1 MRIVVA
7 LSVLLIV
14 ALAGGLLL
22 LPRLVTWNDYREEV
36 TERAEAIT
44 GQNVAIGGR
53 IDLELLP
60 RPTLSLAQATLSGN
74 GPAPDGHVLEV
85 DRLDLRLKALPL
97 LGGRFEVEE
106 VRLVRPVL
114 EVERGARPDDL
125 GAALALAGSGF
136 VLPLAAGGPSHL
148 SVVDGRALLNDGVV
162 HQIEAINLDVAA
174 TGPDGPYALEGGFVV
189 REQPFAFTAQLGQL
203 AAQSWSTLQLEVS
216 APVAAG
222 EPTRLS
228 FHGLTWS
235 DPRTPQLRGNLSLSG
250 NDARAALAALGGA
263 LGGGA
268 PALPPWLGARFRLE
282 GRLEFSDQA
291 ADLGDLSVT
300 LADTEATGSLRL
312 GVGPRPAIDLQLDL
326 PHLVAP
332 EGWPQAGDGSGL
344 AALAALA
351 DRVSGSIDVAV
362 QTLAYRGGTI
372 RRLRTSLAL
381 SGSGEIAVE
390 QARAIFPGQTTVA
403 FTGAL
408 AGPEAD
414 AALEGALTV
423 VTGNL
428 RELLGWLG
436 LEPDAVAEGR
446 LRSLSLASQLALR
459 DGTLRFADAELRVD
473 ASLVAGSLALSLG
486 PRLQVAGALALD
498 RLDLD
503 AYWPDGEP
511 AELARSALQAFASVD
526 AAVEARIE
534 RLTWHGLRLAEIRLD
549 GRSVAGQ
556 LKLNELS
563 LKEAADSRAHLA
575 GEVDLERETFDLEAE
590 LATARPA
597 QLLRRLGLSPPLL
610 LARLSSVE
618 VDGSARGDLDAFDLA
633 LELRSEGAR
642 LALAGAVDGS
652 DGQPRYDLAVDASHP
667 DYPALLDLL
676 GVPRA
681 PGAEAAQP
689 FSMTGRL
696 SGDLSEQTTVAGS
709 ARLGAM
715 SLTGRVGWDRTAP
728 RPRLSAQLSAG
739 DPDLDALAGLAV
751 LAGLRLD
758 PSVLEGP
765 RAGAWSMQPMGLR
778 WLGALDAELE
788 LSAKGGLVGSGFEA
802 ALRLDEGRLLVDRL
816 AAALWQGRLEAQA
829 SLDVDRALPFLAVAL
844 DLRGIDPTALAAWLD
859 LPPVVVGPADLYVE
873 ATTAGDSPYDL
884 VRGLIGDVEV
894 GLSDGRLI
902 GAPLAALRLLTVPAT
917 ASPPAI
923 DGNDVEGENGP
934 ALPVSDLSGSL
945 VLRRGIARTDALP
958 FQLDGRQAELE
969 GSIDLL
975 LWAADLVLRLESA
988 GAGDEAIGL
997 RLVGPLAR
1005 PQIRLL
1011 DRPEPVPS
1019 QAP

>member
-22 LPRLVTWNDYREEV
+22 LPRLVSWNDYREEV

-44 GQNVAIGGR
+44 GQSVAIGGR

-60 RPTLSLAQATLSGN
+60 RPTLSLAQATLSGD

-114 EVERGARPDDL
+114 EVERVAQPADL

-148 SVVDGRALLNDGVV
+148 SVVDGRAVLNDGVV
-162 HQIEAINLDVAA
+162 RQIEAINLDVAA
-174 TGPDGPYALEGGFVV
+174 AGPDGPYALEGDFSVS
-189 REQPFAFTAQLGQL
+189 EQPFAFTAQLGQL
-203 AAQSWSTLQLEVS
+203 AAESWSTLQLEVS

-235 DPRTPQLRGNLSLSG
+235 DPRAWQLRGNLALRGS
-250 NDARAALAALGGA
+250 DARAALAALGGA
-263 LGGGA
+263 LYGEA
-268 PALPPWLGARFRLE
+268 PTLPPWLAARFRLE
-282 GRLEFSDQA
+282 GRLEFSDRE
-291 ADLGDLSVT
+291 ADLGALRVA

-312 GVGPRPAIDLQLDL
+312 GVGPKPMIDLQLDM
-326 PHLVAP
+326 PRLVAP

-351 DRVSGSIDVAV
+351 DHVAGRIDLAV

-381 SGSGEIAVE
+381 SGTGQITVE
-390 QARAIFPGQTTVA
+390 QARAIFPGQTTVG

-408 AGPEAD
+408 AGPEQD

-428 RELLGWLG
+428 RELLEWLG
-436 LEPDAVAEGR
+436 LEAGAIAEGR

-459 DGTLRFADAELRVD
+459 EDTLRFADAELRVD
-473 ASLVAGSLALSLG
+473 ASRIAGSLALSLG

-511 AELARSALQAFASVD
+511 GELAQSALQAFASVD
-526 AAVEARIE
+526 AALEARIE
-534 RLTWHGLRLAEIRLD
+534 RLTWQGLRLAEVTLD
-549 GRSVAGQ
+549 GRSVAGR
-556 LKLNELS
+556 LTLNELS
-563 LKEAADSRAHLA
+563 LQEAADSRVRLA
-575 GEVDLERETFDLEAE
+575 GEVDLERARFDLRAE

-597 QLLRRLGLSPPLL
+597 QLLRRLGLAPPLL
-610 LARLSSVE
+610 LGRLSSVKI
-618 VDGSARGDLDAFDLA
+618 DGSARGDLDAFDLA
-633 LELRSEGAR
+633 LELRSEGAQ
-642 LALAGAVDGS
+642 LEAAGTVDGA
-652 DGQPRYDLAVDASHP
+652 DEKPRYDLAVNASHP
-667 DYPALLDLL
+667 DYPELLDLL

-681 PGAEAAQP
+681 PGAGAAQP

-696 SGDLSEQTTVAGS
+696 SGDLSAQATVVGS

-715 SLTGRVGWDRTAP
+715 SLTGRVGWDGAAP
-728 RPRLSAQLSAG
+728 RPRLSAQISAG
-739 DPDLDALAGLAV
+739 DPDLDALAGLAA
-751 LAGLRLD
+751 LAGLRFD

-765 RAGAWSMQPMGLR
+765 RLGAWSTQPLGLR

-788 LSAKGGLVGSGFEA
+788 LSAKGGIVGSGFEA
-802 ALRLDEGRLLVDRL
+802 ALRLEQGRLLVDRL

-829 SLDVDRALPFLAVAL
+829 SLDVDRALPFLAIAL
-844 DLRGIDPTALAAWLD
+844 DLRAIDPGALAAWLD

-884 VRGLIGDVEV
+884 IRGLIGEIEV

-902 GAPLAALRLLTVPAT
+902 GEPLAALRLLTVP
-917 ASPPAI
+917 
-923 DGNDVEGENGP
+923 
-934 ALPVSDLSGSL
+934 
-945 VLRRGIARTDALP
+945 
-958 FQLDGRQAELE
+958 
-969 GSIDLL
+969 
-975 LWAADLVLRLESA
+975 
-988 GAGDEAIGL
+988 
-997 RLVGPLAR
+997 
-1005 PQIRLL
+1005 
-1011 DRPEPVPS
+1011 
-1019 QAP
+1019 